1 MAQAVDK
8 MERMRKMVGMPK
20 LRVPTYAELLDGS
33 WWAKVGNSLKT
44 RVPIP
49 LEYYCIIVYSVGG
62 QARGGILAG

>member
-1 MAQAVDK
+1 MAKAVDK

-20 LRVPTYAELLDGS
+20 LRVPAYAELLDGS

-44 RVPIP
+44 RVLIP
-49 LEYYCIIVYSVGG
+49 LVYYCIIVYYVGG

>member
-1 MAQAVDK
+1 MAKAVDK

-49 LEYYCIIVYSVGG
+49 LVYYSIIVYYVGG

>member
-1 MAQAVDK
+1 MAKAVDK

-49 LEYYCIIVYSVGG
+49 LVYYCIIVYSVGG

>member
-1 MAQAVDK
+1 MAKAVDK

-33 WWAKVGNSLKT
+33 WWAKVGNALKT
-44 RVPIP
+44 RVLIP
-49 LEYYCIIVYSVGG
+49 LVYYCIIVYYVGG

>member
-1 MAQAVDK
+1 

-33 WWAKVGNSLKT
+33 WWAKVGNALKT

-49 LEYYCIIVYSVGG
+49 LVYYCIIVYSVGG

>member
-1 MAQAVDK
+1 
-8 MERMRKMVGMPK
+8 MRKMVGMPK

-49 LEYYCIIVYSVGG
+49 LVYYCIIVYSVGG